1 MCKNP
6 LVSIITPAFNARATI
21 GYTIE
26 SVLSQTFSDFEMIIV
41 DDGST
46 DNTAQLIN
54 NIKDERIVYIFQSNK
69 DRAEARNHGIGIARG
84 DYIAFLDSDDLWMQD
99 KLEKQVPLLD
109 ENPEI
114 GLVYSDLYYFAH
126 QTGEDLLQYSKK
138 VKLHKGTVP
147 VRLIIERNF
156 IQSPTPIIRREVFE
170 EVGLFDTCLIP
181 VEDWD
186 MWIRIVAKFPIDF
199 IDEPL
204 ARYRVHEN
212 AILWSQYPEKQYSAV
227 NKMLDKVEHHFD
239 AQNTA
244 IKSGINRG
252 RALANYVYGLTLLN
266 TCNYNEARSYFFEAL
281 KINPLLLQ
289 LYVRLLQLSLVYVM
303 YIAKKRLTIK

>member
-1 MCKNP
+1 MGKNP
-6 LVSIITPAFNARATI
+6 FVSIITPAYNAGATI
-21 GYTIE
+21 GDTIE

-84 DYIAFLDSDDLWMQD
+84 DYIALLDSDDLWMQD

-126 QTGEDLLQYSKK
+126 QTGEDLLQFSKK
-138 VKLHKGTVP
+138 VKLQKGTVP

-156 IQSPTPIIRREVFE
+156 IQSPTPIIRRDVFE
-170 EVGLFDTCLIP
+170 EVGLFDTNLIP

-212 AILWSQYPEKQYSAV
+212 TILWSQHPEKQYSAV
-227 NKMLDKVEHHFD
+227 NKMLDKVEQNFD

-289 LYVRLLQLSLVYVM
+289 LYFRLLQLSLVYVM
-303 YIAKKRLTIK
+303 YIAKKGLTIK